1 MARIRNRGNAA
12 CTFCRRRKIK
22 CDKESPCSNCV
33 KFHQECR
40 LEIGGSSITNHKDND
55 GGANG
60 HCNHG
65 VYIDEINRLRDEVA
79 LLKDDTLVRLNYP
92 VLKESW
98 PSAGSSEVYSSESL
112 QSLQSL
118 QSLPSLETLES
129 SNQPS
134 EDGSTGDSSSPCTS
148 PYLTSKLAPYVPCDH
163 DSRSCKYQSLIG
175 NFKYQSCSDSIGM
188 VFPDTYFVMDLRKH
202 FYHRFSWLHMLRFD
216 TALSTTLNYLFY
228 LKLVC
233 SVDIFTL
240 DDSSESVFEE
250 RYRDICWPHRA
261 HIGFDDNRT
270 IISLRPDIKDTLLA
284 NIEKVLPLDYLNIV
298 DVFFKRYYIYWPF
311 VDEKEFKTKLSS
323 IIDPS
328 NHKITITK
336 EDTIDLGLLLVIITL
351 VKQFE
356 DSCNPEL
363 IKLAECCFYRFQFL
377 SKSLLLLQL
386 GVMLRIY
393 YHTSIIDCDSYYM
406 SIHDNFF
413 PLLLSIAL
421 ALGLNQDHKLE
432 DIDDNVQTH
441 LSRKIWAYL
450 VWLDVSS
457 HLLYGTSITLDA
469 RKITSKFPKFI
480 PGVKNVDDELV
491 ERKAMDFFETIH
503 PILIPLLDLINQT
516 KSKDNIN
523 IASYVKYLAA
533 LEHNFIKGFRCST
546 SLQDVVYSICRDD
559 VVHSHVFVY
568 YHVISWLLTNYY
580 YLANHYEQN
589 NNPELSYFYFHKA
602 MYIIHNNILVLTP
615 QILKRDD
622 FTTRFLQPVFTA
634 LVQRCVYINFALALR
649 YKCKNLHYKPFIDS
663 ANHLIDTLD
672 CLPTKTLF
680 IWFVVRGSRFMLS
693 MIESPEAT
701 DIVDSCLFTPEQ
713 LSHLS
718 QIVTSSVFCFN
729 QHQMSHE
736 NMSSSLLDEELE
748 RFWYQVEAH
757 KQGKPKFDNNF
768 KEFNSIE
775 QYFYMI

>member
-12 CTFCRRRKIK
+12 CCFCRRRKIK

-40 LEIGGSSITNHKDND
+40 LEVGGSSVTNDKD
-55 GGANG
+55 AAHTNG

-79 LLKDDTLVRLNYP
+79 LLKDDTLIRFNYP

-98 PSAGSSEVYSSESL
+98 PSAGSSETSSSESL
-112 QSLQSL
+112 L
-118 QSLPSLETLES
+118 SLESLES
-129 SNQPS
+129 SNKAS
-134 EDGSTGDSSSPCTS
+134 DGCSDSPSSPYTS
-148 PYLTSKLAPYVPCDH
+148 YLLSKLSPSIPCED
-163 DSRSCKYQSLIG
+163 DSRPCKYRSLIG
-175 NFKYQSCSDSIGM
+175 SFKYQTGSDSIGM

-202 FYHRFSWLHMLRFD
+202 YYLRFSWLHMLRFD

-240 DDSSESVFEE
+240 DDSSERVFEE
-250 RYRDICWPHRA
+250 RYRDICWPH
-261 HIGFDDNRT
+261 IGFDDNRT
-270 IISLRPDIKDTLLA
+270 IISLQSDMKDTLLA
-284 NIEKVLPLDYLNIV
+284 NIEKVLPLDYLDIV

-311 VDEKEFKTKLSS
+311 VDETEFKTKLSS
-323 IIDPS
+323 SIDRS
-328 NHKITITK
+328 NHKITITRY
-336 EDTIDLGLLLVIITL
+336 DLIDLGLLLVIITL
-351 VKQFE
+351 VKHFE

-363 IKLAECCFYRFQFL
+363 IKLAESCFYRFRFL
-377 SKSLLLLQL
+377 SKSLLILQL
-386 GVMLRIY
+386 GVMLKIY
-393 YHTSIIDCDSYYM
+393 YQTSIVDCDSDYM
-406 SIHDNFF
+406 SVDENFF
-413 PLLLSIAL
+413 PTLLTMAL
-421 ALGLNQDHKLE
+421 NLGLNRGHELE
-432 DIDDNVQTH
+432 DIDDNAQTH

-469 RKITSKFPKFI
+469 KTITSKFPQFI

-491 ERKAMDFFETIH
+491 EKKAMDFFETIH
-503 PILIPLLDLINQT
+503 PIIMPLLDLINQT

-533 LEHNFIKGFRCST
+533 LEHNFIKNFRSST

-568 YHVISWLLTNYY
+568 YHVISWLLANYF
-580 YLANHYEQN
+580 YLANHYEKN

-602 MYIIHNNILVLTP
+602 IYIIHNNVLVLTP
-615 QILKRDD
+615 QILKRND
-622 FTTRFLQPVFTA
+622 FTTRFLQPVFSA
-634 LVQRCVYINFALALR
+634 LVQRCVYIDFALALR
-649 YKCKNLHYKPFIDS
+649 FKCKNLHYKQFIDS
-663 ANHLIDTLD
+663 AHHLIDILD
-672 CLPTKTLF
+672 CLPTKT
-680 IWFVVRGSRFMLS
+680 ICIRFVVRGSRFFLS

-701 DIVDSCLFTPEQ
+701 DIVDNCQFTPEQ

-718 QIVTSSVFCFN
+718 EIVTSSVNSFN
-729 QHQMSHE
+729 QHQMSHG

-748 RFWYQVEAH
+748 RFWYQVEAY
-757 KQGKPKFDNNF
+757 KQGKPKFGNDF
-768 KEFNSIE
+768 KVFNSFE
-775 QYFYMI
+775 QDFYKI